1 MTTTPHLFTQP
12 VVPQCASRDS
22 ALCVA
27 VIGPRIGC
35 ARLVAAALLAL
46 LLISSTGCSFVSS
59 GRPGSAGGRKESLAA
74 TEPLFASAKFSPRQ
88 ASVQARRVLPRPDFG
103 ITPEVQHELDRFMTK
118 DRGTVV
124 HVLEKHSE
132 HAEALSKVFEGEGVP
147 TELLT
152 VAAVESGFNPSAK
165 SPAGARGMWQFMS
178 STARIYGLKVSGRK
192 DERLDPELSTAA
204 AAKHLRSLFLTFNDW
219 NLALAAYNAG
229 SGAINK
235 AVARHGESDFWEISR
250 AGNLSGETRRFVPK
264 VIALSMIVNDP
275 EKFGFDGRVIG

>member
-1 MTTTPHLFTQP
+1 MTTTPHLFTASVNP
-12 VVPQCASRDS
+12 LFAACPAREAVCRVVSRASS
-22 ALCVA
+22 V
-27 VIGPRIGC
+27 V
-35 ARLVAAALLAL
+35 LVAL
-46 LLISSTGCSFVSS
+46 LLIFSSGCSLI
-59 GRPGSAGGRKESLAA
+59 GGGRSVSGGNRKGPVAA
-74 TEPLFASAKFSPRQ
+74 SEPLFASAKFSPRQ
-88 ASVQARRVLPRPDFG
+88 ASVQAKRVLPRPEFG

-124 HVLEKHSE
+124 QVLEKHSE
-132 HAEALSKVFEGEGVP
+132 HAEAMSKVFEGEGVP

-152 VAAVESGFNPSAK
+152 VAAVESGFNPIAK

-178 STARIYGLKVSGRK
+178 ATARSYGLKVSGRK
-192 DERLDPELSTAA
+192 DERLDPELSTVA

-229 SGAINK
+229 SGAINR
-235 AVARHGESDFWEISR
+235 AVARHGEGDFWEISR

-275 EKFGFDGRVIG
+275 EKFGFDGQAIG